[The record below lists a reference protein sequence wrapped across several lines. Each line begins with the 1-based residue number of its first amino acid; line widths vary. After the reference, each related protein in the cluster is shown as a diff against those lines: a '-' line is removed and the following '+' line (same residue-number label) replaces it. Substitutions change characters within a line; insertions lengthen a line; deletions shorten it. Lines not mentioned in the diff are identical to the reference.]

1 LNAEGERIVSDSAE
15 FYVKQ
20 LVWEDLELSEISMG
34 VHETTSIGTIVL
46 EDIKIERDQLL
57 IFRIEEIR
65 APEGYMRVT
74 EPFYLKIDTV
84 LENREFIIV
93 ETRIGRMEN
102 GEFIENSREGISA
115 SIEERL
121 EPIPCGSEQSILCFM
136 CWGNPCWCSMAWY
149 MCFNCG
155 FGASE
160 CICNYY
166 VCECGEVVQFVQ
178 VDVENR
184 TIEELLFN
192 LALRT
197 FIAGVETN
205 GTVKELD
212 RAPIVS
218 MPQIFEGMLTYSFP
232 INKAD
237 NPVQMGSGS
246 IMTQTIRIFNE
257 GTIAGYVREIRN
269 DIPVGLEFLP
279 MHSTNLNYEWVMHDI
294 SGQVTT
300 DVSEAVEIRTR
311 YLESNQIEAFDPD
324 LGVIVGNPDYRDIQV
339 AFKVTDQ
346 GGTGSIIVSRSE
358 IIDAEA
364 FGGGTIG
371 YINLL
376 EEEQDTEY
384 MYVLAR
390 NNGGNNNN
398 VNNND
403 DDGLVKGVYTSG
415 QGTGNAVNTVDD
427 TNVLRYVGILS
438 IAVLITIMV
447 LLNKKFR

>member
-1 LNAEGERIVSDSAE
+1 MNAEGERIVSDSAE
-15 FYVKQ
+15 FYVEQ
-20 LVWEDLELSEISMG
+20 LVWEDLELSEVSMG

-65 APEGYMRVT
+65 APEGYMRVA

-84 LENREFIIV
+84 LEDREFIIV

-102 GEFIENSREGISA
+102 GEFIENSREGISV

-121 EPIPCGSEQSILCFM
+121 ELIPCGSEQLILCSF
-136 CWGNPCWCSMAWY
+136 CWENPCWCSMAWY

-155 FGASE
+155 FDDSE

-184 TIEELLFN
+184 AIEELLFN

-197 FIAGVETN
+197 FITGVETN

-218 MPQIFEGMLTYSFP
+218 MPSTFAGELIYTFP
-232 INKAD
+232 VDKSV
-237 NPVQMGSGS
+237 NPVQMTNGSVM
-246 IMTQTIRIFNE
+246 IQTIRIFNE
-257 GTIAGYVREIRN
+257 GTIAGYVNEISN
-269 DIPVGLEFLP
+269 DIPAGLEFLP
-279 MHSTNLNYEWVMHDI
+279 MHNTNVRYEWVMYDV

-300 DVSEAVEIRTR
+300 DASEAVEIRTR
-311 YLESNQIEAFDPD
+311 YLENNSIDAFDPD

-339 AFKVTDQ
+339 AFRVTYE
-346 GGTGSIIVSRSE
+346 GGTGRIIVSR
-358 IIDAEA
+358 
-364 FGGGTIG
+364 
-371 YINLL
+371 
-376 EEEQDTEY
+376 
-384 MYVLAR
+384 
-390 NNGGNNNN
+390 
-398 VNNND
+398 
-403 DDGLVKGVYTSG
+403 
-415 QGTGNAVNTVDD
+415 
-427 TNVLRYVGILS
+427 
-438 IAVLITIMV
+438 
-447 LLNKKFR
+447 